1 MRASEVALRALAV
14 DRGVSFANKPIDQQ
28 EWGTILSQL
37 DSILTKLRGDD
48 LKKWNKPELKD
59 IQIRFYSEVIQEL
72 RGFNEAWRRHL
83 SHAREDAFYD
93 RDYAMSVLIHVRK
106 FMQKLATKISE
117 TKTTLLYWDN

>member
-1 MRASEVALRALAV
+1 M